1 MAKKDVAVL
10 DFGSGKLTLLVGS
23 RSVNGNFS
31 ITASS
36 DIDYAGFMEGE
47 FIEEDELATSIK
59 QSIDEVNQILSRPIT
74 KLFVGV
80 PAEFCEFTNKTIT
93 KNYGKRVKLTP
104 KMIDSLFVDADSY
117 VISNTHSVIN
127 VSPLYYV
134 LDETNETTAP
144 DECYCKTIS
153 VEACFISAD
162 DRFISLIGEILK
174 NLKIKE
180 VEYVSSILAE
190 GQYLF
195 EDSKRDKGVLLVD
208 CGFLSTTVA
217 HLKGDGITELR
228 NIPTGG
234 AQITAGICE
243 NLGLSFPLAEQA
255 KRQIILSLKPTGVD
269 SFDIVKNGKIE
280 QVPANKVMDS
290 AIRVIDEIINEVKY
304 ALDNFDNDVDD
315 MELYLTG
322 GGLAYLKAIEYYMGG
337 MLERRVKVIMPRP
350 LKLNKPDLSSVI
362 GLLDASIKMEQ

>member
-47 FIEEDELATSIK
+47 FINEDELFNSIK
-59 QSIDEVNQILSRPIT
+59 QTVDEVNKSLGYQIS
-74 KLFVGV
+74 KLYVGV
-80 PAEFCEFTNKTIT
+80 PSEFCEFNNKTIT

-104 KMIDSLFVDADSY
+104 KMIDNLFVDTDNY

-127 VSPLYYV
+127 ISPLYYI
-134 LDETNETTAP
+134 LDETNETKTP

-162 DRFISLIGEILK
+162 DKFISLIGRILK
-174 NLKIKE
+174 DLKIKE

-195 EDSKRDKGVLLVD
+195 DDLKREKGVLLVD

-217 HLKGDGITELR
+217 YFKGEGIVNLR
-228 NIPTGG
+228 NIHTGG
-234 AQITAGICE
+234 AQITASICE
-243 NLGLSFPLAEQA
+243 NLELSFPLAEQA
-255 KRQIILSLKPTGVD
+255 KRQIILSVKPNSIDT
-269 SFDIVKNGKIE
+269 FDVIKNGKID
-280 QVPANKVMDS
+280 QVSASKVMDS
-290 AIRVIDEIINEVKY
+290 AVRIIDEVINEIKY
-304 ALDNFDNDVDD
+304 ALGNFDTNIDG

-322 GGLAYLKAIEYYMGG
+322 GGLAYLKAIEYYMGIA
-337 MLERRVKVIMPRP
+337 LDRRVRVVVPRP